1 MNKRVFSD
9 MPAEELECACS
20 LLCVVEIQYR
30 LTFRRWSEEIGWA
43 AGAGLW
49 MARGHV
55 ETRIE
60 EALLLIHTSRAVTR
74 LDYIN

>member
-1 MNKRVFSD
+1 
-9 MPAEELECACS
+9 MPAEELEYVCS
-20 LLCVVEIQYR
+20 LLCVCVEIQYQ

-49 MARGHV
+49 MAGGHV

-60 EALLLIHTSRAVTR
+60 GALLL
-74 LDYIN
+74 

>member
-1 MNKRVFSD
+1 
-9 MPAEELECACS
+9 MPAEELEYVCS
-20 LLCVVEIQYR
+20 LLCVVEIQYQ

-49 MARGHV
+49 MAGGHV

-60 EALLLIHTSRAVTR
+60 GALLL
-74 LDYIN
+74 